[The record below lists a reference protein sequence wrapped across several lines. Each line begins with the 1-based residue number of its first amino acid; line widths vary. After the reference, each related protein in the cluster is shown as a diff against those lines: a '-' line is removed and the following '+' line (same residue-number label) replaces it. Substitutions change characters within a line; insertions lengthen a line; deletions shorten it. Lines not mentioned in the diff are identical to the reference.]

1 MSIIMMRDLLIIINL
16 PAVLY
21 QTELKVSFCFLTN
34 KTKELPQSSFSCY
47 SFLSTFELE
56 RAALRRLVS
65 SFLPRLMLFNQVEKD
80 ICIHRVVI
88 KAQLYNT
95 ELEYAAIP

>member
-1 MSIIMMRDLLIIINL
+1 MTTRA
-16 PAVLY
+16 PAVL
-21 QTELKVSFCFLTN
+21 
-34 KTKELPQSSFSCY
+34 TKELPESSFSCY
-47 SFLSTFELE
+47 SFLSIFELE